1 MENAKDK
8 KIDKEIVLI
17 KSQTTKAMQAAQE
30 LSIKTDADMPGASEL
45 FLKIK
50 AVGNLIKQRKDT
62 ITRPLYKMYKDAM
75 DYFKPLEQEYSN
87 AERVVSQ
94 KISEYR
100 EKQMAKAAKETAK
113 IEEKVEMG
121 KIDFQKAAE
130 KIEKIAPQKSVET
143 GAGAVQF
150 RTIKEV
156 VVEDETKIP
165 REYFVLDMVKV
176 RKVALAGVEIP
187 GVKVVDK
194 QVVAGVVK

>member
-30 LSIKTDADMPGASEL
+30 LSIKSDEDMPGASEL

-75 DYFKPLEQEYSN
+75 DYFKPLEQEYVN
-87 AERVVSQ
+87 A
-94 KISEYR
+94 

-187 GVKVVDK
+187 GVKVIEK
-194 QVVAGVVK
+194 QIVAGIAK

>member
-187 GVKVVDK
+187 GVKIVDK